1 MNTNDEV
8 LSKDNQEISSALT
21 SELLVSLTER
31 GLVHSITK
39 PEILDKLLNSKR
51 LTAYAGFDCTASSLH
66 IGNLVSLVL
75 LKHFQQHGHNIVA
88 VVGTGTSLIGD
99 PSGKKTARPATT
111 EAEINNNAVGIES
124 NIRAVLGWGAHIW
137 HNKNWL
143 GSLTLL
149 NFLRDVGRHI
159 PMAKMLNLD
168 SVKSRLSKDE
178 GMSFLEFN
186 YSLLQAFDFKHLTQ
200 EFGLTVQLGGS
211 DQWGNI
217 TMGCEL
223 IRKTLGKEAFGLT
236 TPLLTNAAGEKMGKS
251 VSGAIW
257 LSADKLSP
265 WDFWQFWRNV
275 DDHDTL
281 KFLKLFDMNHTVAQL
296 EAMAKELDPN
306 QLKVALATSVTSLVH
321 GDEIAEAMKLR
332 ADTIFNQNVLE
343 DLPQINFSDGEKLTT
358 VMLRT
363 GRAQTVSAAR
373 RLIEGQG
380 VKLNG
385 NLVTDVNVQISADW
399 VNAVLEIGK
408 KHKFELTEL
417 KD

>member
-1 MNTNDEV
+1 MSVNDEV
-8 LSKDNQEISSALT
+8 KSMDNLEIRPVLT
-21 SELLVSLTER
+21 SELLVSLEER

-39 PEILDKLLNSKR
+39 PEILDQLLNSKR
-51 LTAYAGFDCTASSLH
+51 LTAYAGFDCTAGSLH

-99 PSGKKTARPATT
+99 PSGKKSARPVIS
-111 EAEINNNAVGIES
+111 EEEIGDNAVGIEA
-124 NIRAVLGWGAHIW
+124 NIRAVLGSGAHIL
-137 HNKNWL
+137 HNKGWL
-143 GSLTLL
+143 QGLTLL

-159 PMAKMLNLD
+159 PMSKMLNLD
-168 SVKSRLSKDE
+168 SVKSRLSQED

-257 LSADKLSP
+257 LSAEKLAP

-275 DDHDTL
+275 DDRDTL
-281 KFLKLFDMNHTVAQL
+281 KLLKLFDMDHTVAHL
-296 EAMAKELDPN
+296 EAMAAELDPN
-306 QLKVALATSVTSLVH
+306 QLKVLLATSVTSLVH
-321 GDEIAEAMKLR
+321 GKEVGEAMKLR
-332 ADTIFNQNVLE
+332 ADAIFNQNVLE
-343 DLPQINFSDGEKLTT
+343 GLPQLNFREGEALTAI
-358 VMLRT
+358 MQRT
-363 GRAQTVSAAR
+363 GRAQTISAAR
-373 RLIEGQG
+373 RLIEGKG

-385 NLVTDVNVQISADW
+385 EVVANVHLVANPDW
-399 VNAVLEIGK
+399 VGAVLEIGK
-408 KHKFELTEL
+408 KNKFELAAQ
-417 KD
+417 